1 MRHLLSLTGSNF
13 VEPELI
19 TSYNMKNRK
28 KRDTI
33 LFFSCTIIPL
43 NPSHIPFWK
52 WEKPGF
58 KLWGFP
64 HCGISRIKIILAT
77 IKKLTII

>member
-33 LFFSCTIIPL
+33 LFFIAVL
-43 NPSHIPFWK
+43 LFH
-52 WEKPGF
+52 
-58 KLWGFP
+58 L
-64 HCGISRIKIILAT
+64 ILA
-77 IKKLTII
+77 IYHFGNGKNPDINYGVFPIVGFQEL